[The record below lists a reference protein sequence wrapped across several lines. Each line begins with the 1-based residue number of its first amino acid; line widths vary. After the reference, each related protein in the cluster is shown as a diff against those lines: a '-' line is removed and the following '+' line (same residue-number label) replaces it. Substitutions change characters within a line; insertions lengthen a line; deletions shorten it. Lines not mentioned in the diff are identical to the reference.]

1 MVSPRQQEMTCAA
14 CMLGQPG
21 KEENMQKD
29 KDRDLLV
36 RELKEKLDWYT
47 LFASEEEY
55 DAGAVESILYLLDRL
70 EPIEENDIPRK
81 SEAWERFQ
89 ELACRQEELL
99 PVPEMR
105 GDRTEKA
112 CRAGEKGREVSA
124 AAAPENGIGEAAGTE
139 EPKDSTGEAAGTDE
153 PKDGMGEMHAVK
165 EKKASE
171 FRKFRAPDTADF
183 GAEISAELGISGF
196 SASKAGA
203 CLPKTGSIRF
213 FGTGCPAQGRF
224 TAGMWHFA
232 MGHKYIAA
240 TIVIA
245 LILAVSGTAEAIATG
260 GNDFFYWL
268 EQDDTGT
275 KMMTSPTD
283 LEAETDTNE
292 CTYLSR
298 EEMPDWTQDWLEIEE
313 KFEMPEG
320 YEWQYYEVSEFMYRR
335 YVGSNY
341 LNRTTNSEILL
352 GAWLYQDKL
361 SYHEEGF
368 MGYSYVDDFEVY
380 SQKMNI
386 YNKTEE
392 SGRTFYIIAFYE
404 EKCKYFIRGEDNLEE
419 LKKWV
424 VKYLDCVKS
433 I

>member
-1 MVSPRQQEMTCAA
+1 
-14 CMLGQPG
+14 
-21 KEENMQKD
+21 MQKD

-55 DAGAVESILYLLDRL
+55 DAEAVESILYLLDRL

-112 CRAGEKGREVSA
+112 CRAGEKGREVSD
-124 AAAPENGIGEAAGTE
+124 AAAPENGMGEAAGIE

-298 EEMPDWTQDWLEIEE
+298 EEMPDWTQEWLEIEE

-320 YEWQYYEVSEFMYRR
+320 YEWQYYETSEIEYRK
-335 YVGSNY
+335 YVGSGY
-341 LNRTTNSEILL
+341 ISKTKKDEIFL
-352 GAWLYQDKL
+352 GVWVYREEI

-368 MGYSYVDDFEVY
+368 AEYDYMESYEVAQNQMEVY
-380 SQKMNI
+380 SKIEQ
-386 YNKTEE
+386 
-392 SGRTFYIIAFYE
+392 SGKVYYIVSFYD
-404 EKCKYFIRGEDNLEE
+404 KNCKYFIRGQGDLDKLKNLAEHYWNRVKDS
-419 LKKWV
+419 KKV
-424 VKYLDCVKS
+424 
-433 I
+433 

>member
-1 MVSPRQQEMTCAA
+1 MQE
-14 CMLGQPG
+14 
-21 KEENMQKD
+21 D
-29 KDRDLLV
+29 KNKDLLV
-36 RELKEKLDWYT
+36 KELKEKLDWYT

-112 CRAGEKGREVSA
+112 CRAGEKGREVSD
-124 AAAPENGIGEAAGTE
+124 AAAPENGM
-139 EPKDSTGEAAGTDE
+139 GEAAGTDE

-196 SASKAGA
+196 SVSKAGA

-298 EEMPDWTQDWLEIEE
+298 EEMPDWTQEWLEIEE

-320 YEWQYYEVSEFMYRR
+320 YEWQYFEVRAIEYRQ
-335 YVGSNY
+335 YVGSIY
-341 LNRTTNSEILL
+341 LNKDKDMEISL
-352 GAWLYQDKL
+352 GFWKYEGKIT
-361 SYHEEGF
+361 YNKEEF
-368 MGYSYVDDFEVY
+368 IGYNYVESFETMQKHMDVY
-380 SQKMNI
+380 SRI
-386 YNKTEE
+386 EE
-392 SGRTFYIIAFYE
+392 SGKIYYIICFFE
-404 EKCKYFIRGEDNLEE
+404 DNGKYFIHGQDNLEE
-419 LKKWV
+419 IKRLI
-424 VKYLDCVKS
+424 VKYWNCVKES
-433 I
+433 QRI

>member
-1 MVSPRQQEMTCAA
+1 MQE
-14 CMLGQPG
+14 
-21 KEENMQKD
+21 D
-29 KDRDLLV
+29 KNKDLLV
-36 RELKEKLDWYT
+36 KELKEKLDWYT

-112 CRAGEKGREVSA
+112 CRAGEKGREVSD
-124 AAAPENGIGEAAGTE
+124 AAAPENGM
-139 EPKDSTGEAAGTDE
+139 GEAAGTDE

-196 SASKAGA
+196 SVSKAGA

-298 EEMPDWTQDWLEIEE
+298 EEMPDWTQEWLEIEE

-320 YEWQYYEVSEFMYRR
+320 YEWQYFEVSKFEYRGL
-335 YVGSNY
+335 VLGHY
-341 LNRTTNSEILL
+341 LCDLAGEEIIL
-352 GAWLYQDKL
+352 GAWIYYD
-361 SYHEEGF
+361 SI
-368 MGYSYVDDFEVY
+368 S
-380 SQKMNI
+380 
-386 YNKTEE
+386 YNKEE
-392 SGRTFYIIAFYE
+392 FIDFDYVKEWEILGKQMKIYSKAEDSGKIYYTICFYAG
-404 EKCKYFIRGEDNLEE
+404 KSRYFIRGQDNLDE
-419 LKKWV
+419 LKTLAGQYWN
-424 VKYLDCVKS
+424 C
-433 I
+433 INNG

>member
-1 MVSPRQQEMTCAA
+1 MQE
-14 CMLGQPG
+14 
-21 KEENMQKD
+21 D
-29 KDRDLLV
+29 KNKDLLV
-36 RELKEKLDWYT
+36 KELKEKLDWYT

-70 EPIEENDIPRK
+70 EPIEETDIPRK

-112 CRAGEKGREVSA
+112 CRAGEKGREVSD
-124 AAAPENGIGEAAGTE
+124 AAAPENGM
-139 EPKDSTGEAAGTDE
+139 GEAAGTDE

-196 SASKAGA
+196 SVSKAGA

-298 EEMPDWTQDWLEIEE
+298 EEMPDWTQEWLEIEE

-320 YEWQYYEVSEFMYRR
+320 YEWQYYEAGEVEYRK

-341 LNRTTNSEILL
+341 QNVLRKDEILL
-352 GAWLYQDKL
+352 GYWIYQKKI
-361 SYHEEGF
+361 SYHEESF
-368 MGYSYVDDFEVY
+368 VGYNYVEEYEEASKQMSVY
-380 SQKMNI
+380 SKV
-386 YNKTEE
+386 EE
-392 SGRTFYIIAFYE
+392 TGDVFYIISFYE
-404 EKCKYFIRGEDNLEE
+404 GNCKYFIRGQDNLEE
-419 LKKWV
+419 LKVLVERYWN
-424 VKYLDCVKS
+424 CVKDNKKV
-433 I
+433 

>member
-1 MVSPRQQEMTCAA
+1 MQE
-14 CMLGQPG
+14 
-21 KEENMQKD
+21 D
-29 KDRDLLV
+29 KNKDLLV
-36 RELKEKLDWYT
+36 KELKEKLDWYT

-112 CRAGEKGREVSA
+112 CRAGEKGREVSD
-124 AAAPENGIGEAAGTE
+124 AAAPENGM
-139 EPKDSTGEAAGTDE
+139 GEAAGTDE

-196 SASKAGA
+196 SVSKAGA

-298 EEMPDWTQDWLEIEE
+298 EEMPDWTQEWLEIEE

-320 YEWQYYEVSEFMYRR
+320 YEWQYYEAGEVEYRK

-341 LNRTTNSEILL
+341 QNVLRKDEIFL
-352 GAWLYQDKL
+352 GAWIYQEKI
-361 SYHEEGF
+361 SYHEESF
-368 MGYSYVDDFEVY
+368 VGYNYIDDYGEA
-380 SQKMNI
+380 SQKMGI
-386 YNKTEE
+386 YCKTEE
-392 SGRTFYIIAFYE
+392 TGDIFYIISFYE
-404 EKCKYFIRGEDNLEE
+404 GNCQYYIRGQDDLENLKVLAEQY
-419 LKKWV
+419 WN
-424 VKYLDCVKS
+424 CVKTS
-433 I
+433 KKV

>member
-1 MVSPRQQEMTCAA
+1 MQE
-14 CMLGQPG
+14 
-21 KEENMQKD
+21 D
-29 KDRDLLV
+29 KNKDLLV
-36 RELKEKLDWYT
+36 KELKEKLDWYT

-112 CRAGEKGREVSA
+112 CRAGEKGREVSD
-124 AAAPENGIGEAAGTE
+124 AAAPENGM
-139 EPKDSTGEAAGTDE
+139 GEAAGTDE

-298 EEMPDWTQDWLEIEE
+298 EEMPDWTQEWLEIEE

-320 YEWQYYEVSEFMYRR
+320 YEWQYFEVRAIEYRQ
-335 YVGSNY
+335 YVGSIY
-341 LNRTTNSEILL
+341 LNKDKDMEISL
-352 GAWLYQDKL
+352 GFWKYEGKIT
-361 SYHEEGF
+361 YNKEEF
-368 MGYSYVDDFEVY
+368 IGYNYVESFESMQKHMDVY
-380 SQKMNI
+380 SRI
-386 YNKTEE
+386 EE
-392 SGRTFYIIAFYE
+392 SGKIYYIICFFE
-404 EKCKYFIRGEDNLEE
+404 DNGKYFIHGQDNLEE
-419 LKKWV
+419 IKRLI
-424 VKYLDCVKS
+424 VKYWNCVKES
-433 I
+433 QRI

>member
-1 MVSPRQQEMTCAA
+1 MQE
-14 CMLGQPG
+14 
-21 KEENMQKD
+21 D
-29 KDRDLLV
+29 KNKDLLV
-36 RELKEKLDWYT
+36 KELKEKLDWYT

-112 CRAGEKGREVSA
+112 CRAGEKGREVSD
-124 AAAPENGIGEAAGTE
+124 AAAPENGM
-139 EPKDSTGEAAGTDE
+139 GEAAGTDE

-196 SASKAGA
+196 SVSKAGA

-298 EEMPDWTQDWLEIEE
+298 EEMPDWTQEWLEIEE

-320 YEWQYYEVSEFMYRR
+320 YEWQYFEAKEVENRQYIVSHYLRENGKKEIILGVSSYEK
-335 YVGSNY
+335 
-341 LNRTTNSEILL
+341 
-352 GAWLYQDKL
+352 AL
-361 SYHEEGF
+361 SYNKEEF
-368 MGYSYVDDFEVY
+368 IDYGYVENNNINLKNVKVY
-380 SQKMNI
+380 SK
-386 YNKTEE
+386 KEE
-392 SGRTFYIIAFYE
+392 TGEIFYIMCFY
-404 EKCKYFIRGEDNLEE
+404 KNNSKYFVWGRDELEE
-419 LKKWV
+419 LKTLIE
-424 VKYLDCVKS
+424 KYQEYIEND
-433 I
+433 

>member
-1 MVSPRQQEMTCAA
+1 
-14 CMLGQPG
+14 
-21 KEENMQKD
+21 MQKD

-124 AAAPENGIGEAAGTE
+124 AAAPENGMGEAAGTE

-320 YEWQYYEVSEFMYRR
+320 YEWQYFEVRAIEYRQ
-335 YVGSNY
+335 YVGSIY
-341 LNRTTNSEILL
+341 LNKDKDMEISL
-352 GAWLYQDKL
+352 GFWKYEGKIT
-361 SYHEEGF
+361 YNKEEF
-368 MGYSYVDDFEVY
+368 IGYNYVESFESMQKHMDVY
-380 SQKMNI
+380 SRI
-386 YNKTEE
+386 EE
-392 SGRTFYIIAFYE
+392 SGKIYYIICFFE
-404 EKCKYFIRGEDNLEE
+404 DNGKYFIHGQDNLEE
-419 LKKWV
+419 IKRLI
-424 VKYLDCVKS
+424 VKYWNCVKES
-433 I
+433 QRI